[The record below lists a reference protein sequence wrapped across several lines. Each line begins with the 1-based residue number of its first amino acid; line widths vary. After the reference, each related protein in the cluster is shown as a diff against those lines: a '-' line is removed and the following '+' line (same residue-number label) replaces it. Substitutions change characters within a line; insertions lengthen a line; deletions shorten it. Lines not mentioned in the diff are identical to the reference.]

1 MSDPITLQPDAVAA
15 LGAELSGLAGEL
27 AEDAALCGST
37 AASLRTALGGAEG
50 AQAGDA
56 GSGWARLTGVLAAR
70 AEAVGVILG
79 AAVDA
84 YRAADARLYSC
95 IGPER
100 HGSPRHPR

>member
-1 MSDPITLQPDAVAA
+1 MSDPITVQPDAVAA

-37 AASLRTALGGAEG
+37 ASSLRTALAGAEG

-70 AEAVGVILG
+70 GKAVGAALG
-79 AAVDA
+79 AAADT
-84 YRAADARLYSC
+84 YRAADARLSSC
-95 IGPER
+95 IGPDR
-100 HGSPRHPR
+100 PGSPRHPR